1 MKKVRRIESAF
12 ELARILL
19 ALVIAYALSLLCLV
33 LVTEDPIEAMYMF
46 AVGPLTSTR
55 RIGQVIV
62 KFIPYAL
69 CGVGM
74 CFMYA
79 SNRFSMFG
87 EGSYLMSGCFVTI
100 AAFALE
106 PYHLP
111 LIVMVP
117 ILLVVGAFFGGLIGF
132 TPAILGAKL
141 KLNELVTST
150 MLNYVCLYLTLWI
163 LKIHLADPDITF
175 FASKILPDNV
185 RLPQIIDRS
194 TIHAGLFIAPVF
206 IIIAA
211 IVYFR
216 TRLGFSIRIC
226 GSNPNFAKFSGI
238 NFSRSIIWAHT
249 IGGALVGIGACVD
262 LLGIYDRFLW
272 TEITNYGFYGL
283 VSAVLARKNPLFAP
297 LGALLLAYMH
307 TGASILNYTSEV
319 PIEFVQIM
327 QALLILL
334 ISAQTFLRK
343 TKNKVIFKDSH
354 ETISK
359 EEKLA

>member
-1 MKKVRRIESAF
+1 M
-12 ELARILL
+12 
-19 ALVIAYALSLLCLV
+19 
-33 LVTEDPIEAMYMF
+33 
-46 AVGPLTSTR
+46 
-55 RIGQVIV
+55 
-62 KFIPYAL
+62 
-69 CGVGM
+69 
-74 CFMYA
+74 
-79 SNRFSMFG
+79 
-87 EGSYLMSGCFVTI
+87 
-100 AAFALE
+100 
-106 PYHLP
+106 
-111 LIVMVP
+111 
-117 ILLVVGAFFGGLIGF
+117 
-132 TPAILGAKL
+132 
-141 KLNELVTST
+141 
-150 MLNYVCLYLTLWI
+150 
-163 LKIHLADPDITF
+163 
-175 FASKILPDNV
+175 
-185 RLPQIIDRS
+185 
-194 TIHAGLFIAPVF
+194 
-206 IIIAA
+206 
-211 IVYFR
+211 
-216 TRLGFSIRIC
+216 GFSIRIC

>member
-1 MKKVRRIESAF
+1 MKNVRRIESIF

-19 ALVIAYALSLLCLV
+19 ALMIAYGLSLICLV
-33 LVTEDPIEAMYMF
+33 LVTEDPIEAVYMF
-46 AVGPLTSTR
+46 AVGPLTSMR
-55 RIGQVIV
+55 RIGQVVV

-87 EGSYLMSGCFVTI
+87 EGAYLISGCAV
-100 AAFALE
+100 AVVAFALE
-106 PYHLP
+106 PYQLP
-111 LIVMVP
+111 LLVMIP
-117 ILLVVGAFFGGLIGF
+117 ILLVVGAAAGGLIGF

-150 MLNYVCLYLTLWI
+150 MLNYVCLYFTLWV
-163 LKIHLADPDITF
+163 LKVHLADPDITF
-175 FASKILPDNV
+175 FASRILPDNV

-206 IIIAA
+206 IVIAA
-211 IVYFR
+211 VIYFR

-226 GSNPNFAKFSGI
+226 GSNPDFARFSGI
-238 NFSRSIIWAHT
+238 NYFRSIIWAHT
-249 IGGALVGIGACVD
+249 IGGALVGVGACVD

-272 TEITNYGFYGL
+272 NEITNYGFYGL
-283 VSAVLARKNPLFAP
+283 VSAVLARKNPIFAP

-343 TKNKVIFKDSH
+343 TKNKLIFKDSH
-354 ETISK
+354 EAISK